1 MKKRVL
7 LGMSGGVDSSVS
19 AVLLKEQ
26 GYEVIGATM
35 ELWQNERDVEQEK
48 SCCSYSAV
56 NDARRVCDMLE
67 IPHYTMNCKDVFKK
81 CVVNDFINCYKNAK
95 TPNPCI
101 ECNKYLKFGEFVRK
115 AEELGCDYVAT
126 GHYCKVEYSEKYKQI
141 VLKKADNLKKD
152 QSYFLYRISKDIL
165 PKIIFP
171 LENYSEKEQIRK
183 IAQENNLQV
192 ATKKESQEICFI
204 PDNNYVDFLKK
215 HSNEPINSGNFVR
228 KEGEVLGKHNGII
241 HYTIGQRKGLGISY
255 KEPLYV
261 IKIEKETN
269 TVILGTEK
277 DLYTK
282 EVFVENINY
291 LIDGIEG
298 KQIEVEAKVRYRA
311 KPAKAVLYPLEKN
324 KIKFVFEEPQRAV
337 TPGQSL
343 VFYDNDIVLGGG
355 KIV

>member
-7 LGMSGGVDSSVS
+7 LGMSGGVDSSTS
-19 AVLLKEQ
+19 AVLLKEK

-35 ELWQNERDVEQEK
+35 ELWQEKEENQQEK

-56 NDARRVCDMLE
+56 NETKRVCDLLE
-67 IPHYTMNCKDVFKK
+67 IPHYVFNCKNTFKK
-81 CVVNDFINCYKNAK
+81 CVVDDFIHCYQNAK
-95 TPNPCI
+95 TPNPCV
-101 ECNKYLKFGEFVRK
+101 ECNKYLKFGEFVKK
-115 AEELGCDYVAT
+115 AEELQCDYIAT
-126 GHYCKVEYSEKYKQI
+126 GHYAKVEYSEKYNQY
-141 VLKKADNLKKD
+141 VLKKADNEQKD
-152 QSYFLYRISKDIL
+152 QSYFLYRISKEIL

-183 IAQENNLQV
+183 IAQENNLPV

-204 PDNNYVDFLKK
+204 PNNNYVEFLKRY
-215 HSNEPINSGNFVR
+215 SNTPINSGNFVTV
-228 KEGEVLGKHNGII
+228 EGEILGKHNGII
-241 HYTIGQRKGLGISY
+241 HYTVGQRKGLGISY

-261 IKIEKETN
+261 VKIDKKTN

-282 EVFVENINY
+282 EVFIEDVNY
-291 LIDGIEG
+291 LIDSIEG

-311 KPAKAVLYPLEKN
+311 KPAKAVLYPLEGN
-324 KIKFVFEEPQRAV
+324 KLKFVFEEPQRAV

>member
-1 MKKRVL
+1 MSNRVL
-7 LGMSGGVDSSVS
+7 LGMSGGVDSSTS
-19 AVLLKEQ
+19 AVLLKEK

-35 ELWQNERDVEQEK
+35 ELWQEKEENQQEK

-56 NDARRVCDMLE
+56 NDAKRVCDMLE
-67 IPHYTMNCKDVFKK
+67 IPHYTLNCKDTFKK
-81 CVVNDFINCYKNAK
+81 CVVDDFIHCYQNAK
-95 TPNPCI
+95 TPNPCV
-101 ECNKYLKFGEFVRK
+101 ECNRYLKFGEFVKK
-115 AEELGCDYVAT
+115 AEELQCDYIAT
-126 GHYCKVEYSEKYKQI
+126 GHYAKVEYSEKYHQY
-141 VLKKADNLKKD
+141 VLKKAGNEQKD

-183 IAQENNLQV
+183 IAQENNLPV

-204 PDNNYVDFLKK
+204 PNNNYVEFLKRY
-215 HSNEPINSGNFVR
+215 SNMPISSGNFLTV
-228 KEGEVLGKHNGII
+228 EGKILGKHNGII

-261 IKIEKETN
+261 VKIDKKTN

-282 EVFVENINY
+282 EVFIEDVNY
-291 LIDGIEG
+291 LIDSLQG

-311 KPAKAVLYPLEKN
+311 KPAKATLYPLGEN
-324 KIKFVFEEPQRAV
+324 KLKFVFEEPQRAV